1 MDKLKA
7 FKDEMVKSLNRE
19 IPEIWP
25 GDTVKVY
32 TKVKEGNKER
42 IQVFAGI
49 VIRRRGGR
57 GLDGT
62 FTVRKESNGIG
73 VEKIFPYY
81 SPSIEKIE
89 VVQRGRVRRA
99 RLYYLR
105 ERRGKAA
112 KIRKKGY

>member
-7 FKDEMVKSLNRE
+7 FEEDVVKGYNKDL
-19 IPEIWP
+19 PELWP
-25 GDTVKVY
+25 GDSVKVH

-42 IQVFAGI
+42 IQIFAGT

-57 GLDGT
+57 GLNGT
-62 FTVRKESNGIG
+62 FTVRKESYGVG
-73 VEKIFPYY
+73 VEKIFPYL
-81 SPSIEKIE
+81 SSTVEKVEIIH
-89 VVQRGRVRRA
+89 RGKVRRA

-105 ERRGKAA
+105 DRRGKAA

>member
-7 FKDEMVKSLNRE
+7 FKDEMVQSLNKE

-42 IQVFAGI
+42 IQIFAGV
-49 VIRRRGGR
+49 VIRRRGGK

-73 VEKIFPYY
+73 VEKIFPYL
-81 SPSIEKIE
+81 SPSVEKIE
-89 VVQRGRVRRA
+89 VIQRGKVRRA

-112 KIRKKGY
+112 KIKKKGF

>member
-7 FKDEMVKSLNRE
+7 FKEEVAKSLNKE
-19 IPEIWP
+19 FPEIWP

-32 TKVKEGNKER
+32 TRVKEGNKER
-42 IQVFAGI
+42 IQIFTGV

-62 FTVRKESNGIG
+62 FTVRKESSGVG

-81 SPSIEKIE
+81 SPSVEKIE
-89 VVQRGRVRRA
+89 VLQRGKVRRA

-112 KIRKKGY
+112 KIKKKGY

>member
-7 FKDEMVKSLNRE
+7 FKDEMTESLNKE

-32 TKVKEGNKER
+32 TRVKEGNKER
-42 IQVFAGI
+42 IQIFAGV

-62 FTVRKESNGIG
+62 FTVRKESSGIG

-81 SPSIEKIE
+81 SPSIEKVE

>member
-7 FKDEMVKSLNRE
+7 FKDEMVQSLNKE

-32 TKVKEGNKER
+32 TRVKEGNKER

-73 VEKIFPYY
+73 VEKIFPYL
-81 SPSIEKIE
+81 SPAVEKIE
-89 VVQRGRVRRA
+89 VIQRGKVRRA

-105 ERRGKAA
+105 DRRGKAA
-112 KIRKKGY
+112 KIKKKGF